1 MKTKMRLMTAPLALI
16 FGIGAM
22 VLSSEAQ
29 TSSRARD
36 DDSDKHRC
44 GRVFAIN
51 PQNELLR
58 LDAKAQT
65 LCETGDQRRGKDD
78 DDDDHER
85 VRIKSRLPITG
96 LALGDRLVGIDFRPA
111 TGQLYG
117 LGTLGGGPGSAQLYI
132 IDTETAKAT
141 PVGVRNAML
150 MLMGT
155 SFGFDFNPVPDRIRV
170 VSNVGK
176 NLRLNPDNGAIAG
189 MDTDLVYPVGDP
201 NAGRTP
207 SVVGVAYTNP
217 DRDLQTNTVL
227 YDIDSSR
234 DADPAAG
241 GGGVLAIQV
250 PPNAGQLNTV
260 GRLRINTDGIVG
272 FDISHRNAALA
283 ALQELG
289 QTSSRLVSID
299 LISGRA
305 RDRGRVGELLT
316 GLAIELGPQC
326 DANNSDRG
334 DNDDSD
340 R

>member
-1 MKTKMRLMTAPLALI
+1 MRTKMRLIVAPVALI
-16 FGIGAM
+16 FGIQAM
-22 VLSSEAQ
+22 VLTSEAQ

-36 DDSDKHRC
+36 RDSDKRRC

-51 PQNELLR
+51 PKNELLR

-65 LCETGDQRRGKDD
+65 RGRGD

-85 VRIKSRLPITG
+85 VRIKSRLPIYG
-96 LALGDRLVGIDFRPA
+96 LTLGEILVGIDFRPA

-117 LGTLGGGPGSAQLYI
+117 LGTPGGGPGSAQLYI
-132 IDTETAKAT
+132 IDTETAIAT
-141 PVGVRNAML
+141 RVGGPNAVL
-150 MLMGT
+150 GGT

-170 VSNVGK
+170 VSNAGE

-189 MDTDLVYPVGDP
+189 MDVNLAYALGDP
-201 NAGRTP
+201 NVNGLP

-217 DRDLQTNTVL
+217 DNDLQTNTVL
-227 YDIDSSR
+227 YDIDSGR
-234 DADPAAG
+234 DTDPAPG
-241 GGGVLAIQV
+241 GGDVLAIQV
-250 PPNAGQLNTV
+250 PPNGGQLNTV
-260 GRLRINTDGIVG
+260 GRLGINTDDIVG
-272 FDISHRNAALA
+272 FDISHRNVALA
-283 ALQELG
+283 ALQEG
-289 QTSSRLVSID
+289 QSSSRLVSID

-305 RDRGRVGELLT
+305 TDRGRVGELLT

-326 DANNSDRG
+326 DASNSDRG

>member
-1 MKTKMRLMTAPLALI
+1 MKTKMRLITAPLAVA

-22 VLSSEAQ
+22 PLTSEAQ

-36 DDSDKHRC
+36 NDSDKRRC

-51 PQNELLR
+51 PKNQLLR
-58 LDAKAQT
+58 LDVEAQT
-65 LCETGDQRRGKDD
+65 RGRGD
-78 DDDDHER
+78 DDDDHKR
-85 VRIKSRLPITG
+85 VRIKSRLEIKG
-96 LALGDRLVGIDFRPA
+96 LTLGFGEILVGIDFRPA

-117 LGTLGGGPGSAQLYI
+117 LGLLPTPGSAAGSAQLYI
-132 IDTETAKAT
+132 IDTERAVAT
-141 PVGVRNAML
+141 PVGAPNAVL
-150 MLMGT
+150 VGT

-170 VSNVGK
+170 VSNLGQ

-189 MDTDLVYPVGDP
+189 TDTDLAYAAGDP
-201 NAGRTP
+201 NAGLMP

-217 DRDLQTNTVL
+217 DRDPLTNTVL
-227 YDIDSSR
+227 YDIDSRR
-234 DADPAAG
+234 DADPVG
-241 GGGVLAIQV
+241 GGDVLAIQV
-250 PPNAGQLNTV
+250 PPNGGQLNTV
-260 GRLRINTDGIVG
+260 GRLRINTDDIVG
-272 FDISHRNAALA
+272 FDISHLNAALA
-283 ALQELG
+283 ALQEG

-305 RDRGRVGELLT
+305 TDRGRVGELLT

-334 DNDDSD
+334 DDDDSD

>member
-1 MKTKMRLMTAPLALI
+1 MRTKMRLIVAPVALI
-16 FGIGAM
+16 FGIEAM
-22 VLSSEAQ
+22 VLTSEAQ

-36 DDSDKHRC
+36 RDSDKRRC

-51 PQNELLR
+51 PKNELLR

-65 LCETGDQRRGKDD
+65 RGRGD

-85 VRIKSRLPITG
+85 VRIKSRLPIYG
-96 LALGDRLVGIDFRPA
+96 LTPGDILVGIDFRPA

-117 LGTLGGGPGSAQLYI
+117 LSTPGGGPGSAQLYI
-132 IDTETAKAT
+132 IDTETAIAT
-141 PVGVRNAML
+141 RVGGPNAVL
-150 MLMGT
+150 GGT

-170 VSNVGK
+170 VSNLGQ

-189 MDTDLVYPVGDP
+189 MDVNLAYALGDP
-201 NAGRTP
+201 NVNGLP

-217 DRDLQTNTVL
+217 DNDLQTNTVL
-227 YDIDSSR
+227 YDIDSGR
-234 DADPAAG
+234 DTDPAPG
-241 GGGVLAIQV
+241 GGDVLAIQV
-250 PPNAGQLNTV
+250 PPNGGQLNTV
-260 GRLRINTDGIVG
+260 GRLGINADDIVG

-283 ALQELG
+283 ALQEG

-305 RDRGRVGELLT
+305 TDRGRVGELLT

-326 DANNSDRG
+326 DASNSDRG

>member
-1 MKTKMRLMTAPLALI
+1 MRTKMRLIVAPVALI
-16 FGIGAM
+16 FGIEAM
-22 VLSSEAQ
+22 VLTSEAQ

-36 DDSDKHRC
+36 GDNDKRRC

-65 LCETGDQRRGKDD
+65 LCETGDWRRGRDD

-96 LALGDRLVGIDFRPA
+96 LAPGDRLVGIDFRPA

-117 LGTLGGGPGSAQLYI
+117 LGTPGGGAGPAQLYI
-132 IDTETAKAT
+132 IDTETAVAT

-150 MLMGT
+150 VGT

-170 VSNVGK
+170 VSNLGP

-189 MDTDLVYPVGDP
+189 IDMDLVYAAGDP
-201 NAGRTP
+201 NAGRIP

-217 DRDLQTNTVL
+217 DRDPQTNTVL
-227 YDIDSSR
+227 YDIDSRR
-234 DADPAAG
+234 DTDPAPG
-241 GGGVLAIQV
+241 GGDVLTIQV

-260 GRLRINTDGIVG
+260 GRLRINTDDIVG

-326 DANNSDRG
+326 DASNSDRG
-334 DNDDSD
+334 DNDDND

>member
-1 MKTKMRLMTAPLALI
+1 MRTKMRLIVAPVALI

-22 VLSSEAQ
+22 VLTSEAQ

-36 DDSDKHRC
+36 RDNDKRRC

-51 PQNELLR
+51 PKNELLR

-65 LCETGDQRRGKDD
+65 RGRGD

-85 VRIKSRLPITG
+85 VRIKSRLPIYG
-96 LALGDRLVGIDFRPA
+96 LTLGEILVGIDFRPA

-117 LGTLGGGPGSAQLYI
+117 LGTPGGGPGSAQLYI
-132 IDTETAKAT
+132 IDTETAIAT
-141 PVGVRNAML
+141 RVGGPNAVL
-150 MLMGT
+150 GGT

-170 VSNVGK
+170 VSNAGE

-189 MDTDLVYPVGDP
+189 MDVNLAYALGDP
-201 NAGRTP
+201 NVNGLP

-217 DRDLQTNTVL
+217 DNDLQTNTVL
-227 YDIDSSR
+227 YDIDSGR
-234 DADPAAG
+234 DTDPAPG

-250 PPNAGQLNTV
+250 PPNGGQLNTV
-260 GRLRINTDGIVG
+260 GRLGINTDDIVG
-272 FDISHRNAALA
+272 FDISHRNVVLA
-283 ALQELG
+283 ALQEG
-289 QTSSRLVSID
+289 QSSSRLVSID

-305 RDRGRVGELLT
+305 TDRGRVGELLT

-326 DANNSDRG
+326 DASNSDRG

>member
-1 MKTKMRLMTAPLALI
+1 MRTKMRLIVAPVALI

-22 VLSSEAQ
+22 VLTSEAQ

-36 DDSDKHRC
+36 GDNDKRRC

-51 PQNELLR
+51 PKSELLR

-65 LCETGDQRRGKDD
+65 RGRGD

-85 VRIKSRLPITG
+85 VRIKSRLPIYG
-96 LALGDRLVGIDFRPA
+96 LTLGEILVGIDFRPA

-117 LGTLGGGPGSAQLYI
+117 LGTPGGGPGAAQLYI
-132 IDTETAKAT
+132 IDTETAIAMK
-141 PVGVRNAML
+141 VGNPNAVL
-150 MLMGT
+150 GGS

-170 VSNVGK
+170 VSNLGQ
-176 NLRLNPDNGAIAG
+176 NLRLNPNDGTIAG
-189 MDTDLVYPVGDP
+189 MDTDLAYAAGDP
-201 NAGRTP
+201 NAGRMP
-207 SVVGVAYTNP
+207 SVVGAAYTNP
-217 DRDLQTNTVL
+217 DRDPQTNTVL
-227 YDIDSSR
+227 YDIDSGR
-234 DADPAAG
+234 DADSAPG
-241 GGGVLAIQV
+241 GGDVLAIQV

-260 GRLRINTDGIVG
+260 GRLGINTDDIVG
-272 FDISHRNAALA
+272 FDISHRNVALA
-283 ALQELG
+283 ALQEG

-305 RDRGRVGELLT
+305 TDRGRVGELLT

-326 DANNSDRG
+326 DASNSDRG
-334 DNDDSD
+334 DNDDND

>member
-1 MKTKMRLMTAPLALI
+1 MKTKMRLITAPLAVV
-16 FGIGAM
+16 FGIGA
-22 VLSSEAQ
+22 LPLTSEAQ

-36 DDSDKHRC
+36 RDNDKYRC

-51 PQNELLR
+51 PKNELLR

-65 LCETGDQRRGKDD
+65 RGRDD
-78 DDDDHER
+78 DDDDNER
-85 VRIKSRLPITG
+85 VRIKSRLPIYG
-96 LALGDRLVGIDFRPA
+96 LTLGEILVGIDFRPA

-117 LGTLGGGPGSAQLYI
+117 LGTPGGGPGSAQLYI
-132 IDTETAKAT
+132 IDTETAIAT
-141 PVGVRNAML
+141 LVGAPNAVL
-150 MLMGT
+150 GGT

-170 VSNVGK
+170 VSNAGE

-189 MDTDLVYPVGDP
+189 IDTNLAYAAGDP
-201 NAGRTP
+201 NAGLMP

-217 DRDLQTNTVL
+217 DRAPQTNTVL
-227 YDIDSSR
+227 YDIDSGR
-234 DADPAAG
+234 DTDPTG
-241 GGGVLAIQV
+241 GGDVLAIQV
-250 PPNAGQLNTV
+250 PPNGGQLNTV
-260 GRLRINTDGIVG
+260 GRLRINTDDIVG

-283 ALQELG
+283 ALREG

-305 RDRGRVGELLT
+305 TDRGRVGELLT

>member
-1 MKTKMRLMTAPLALI
+1 MRTKMRLIVAPVALI

-22 VLSSEAQ
+22 VLTSEAQ

-36 DDSDKHRC
+36 RDNDKRRC

-51 PQNELLR
+51 SKNELLR

-65 LCETGDQRRGKDD
+65 RGKGG

-85 VRIKSRLPITG
+85 VRIKSRLPIYG
-96 LALGDRLVGIDFRPA
+96 LTPGDQLVGIDFRPA

-117 LGTLGGGPGSAQLYI
+117 LSTPGGGPGSAQLYI
-132 IDTETAKAT
+132 IDTETAIAMK
-141 PVGVRNAML
+141 VGAPNAVL
-150 MLMGT
+150 GGT

-170 VSNVGK
+170 VSNLGQ
-176 NLRLNPDNGAIAG
+176 NLRLNPNDGTSAG
-189 MDTDLVYPVGDP
+189 MDTDLAYAAGDP
-201 NAGRTP
+201 NAGRMP
-207 SVVGVAYTNP
+207 SSVVGAAYANP
-217 DRDLQTNTVL
+217 DRDPQTNTVL
-227 YDIDSSR
+227 YDIDSGR
-234 DADPAAG
+234 DADSAPG
-241 GGGVLAIQV
+241 GGDVLAIQV

-260 GRLRINTDGIVG
+260 GRLGINTDDIVG
-272 FDISHRNAALA
+272 FDISHRNVALA
-283 ALQELG
+283 ALQEG

-305 RDRGRVGELLT
+305 TDRGRVGELLT

-326 DANNSDRG
+326 DASNSDRG
-334 DNDDSD
+334 DNDDND

>member
-1 MKTKMRLMTAPLALI
+1 MRTKMRLIVAPVALI
-16 FGIGAM
+16 FGIEAM
-22 VLSSEAQ
+22 VLTSEAQ

-36 DDSDKHRC
+36 RDSDKRRC

-51 PQNELLR
+51 PKNELLR

-65 LCETGDQRRGKDD
+65 RGRGD

-85 VRIKSRLPITG
+85 VRIKSRLPIYG
-96 LALGDRLVGIDFRPA
+96 LTLGEILVGIDFRPA

-117 LGTLGGGPGSAQLYI
+117 LGTPGGGPGSAQLYI
-132 IDTETAKAT
+132 IDTETAIAT
-141 PVGVRNAML
+141 RVGGPNAVL
-150 MLMGT
+150 GGT

-170 VSNVGK
+170 VSNAGE

-189 MDTDLVYPVGDP
+189 MDVNLAYALGDP
-201 NAGRTP
+201 NVNGLP

-217 DRDLQTNTVL
+217 DNDLQTNTVL
-227 YDIDSSR
+227 YDIDSGR
-234 DADPAAG
+234 DTDPAPG
-241 GGGVLAIQV
+241 GGDVLAIQV
-250 PPNAGQLNTV
+250 PPNGGQLNTV
-260 GRLRINTDGIVG
+260 GRLGINTDDIVG
-272 FDISHRNAALA
+272 FDISHRNVALA
-283 ALQELG
+283 ALQEG
-289 QTSSRLVSID
+289 QSSSRLVSID

-305 RDRGRVGELLT
+305 TDRGRVGELLT

-326 DANNSDRG
+326 DASNSDRG